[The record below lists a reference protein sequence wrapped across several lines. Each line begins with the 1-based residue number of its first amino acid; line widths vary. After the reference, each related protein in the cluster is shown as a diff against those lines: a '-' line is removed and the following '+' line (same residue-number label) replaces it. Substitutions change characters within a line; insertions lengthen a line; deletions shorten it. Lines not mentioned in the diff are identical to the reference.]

1 MAVYFLDSSAI
12 VKHYHA
18 EVGTA
23 EVDRVLSEPNSRHFI
38 ALLAVVEV
46 QSAFVGKAREGHIS
60 LTELDAVRQQFLDDI
75 TQRRFQVVRMTDFHY
90 RAAARLMR
98 QYGPLPGQPRLR
110 TLDALQLAV
119 ALEVQQQTQL
129 DFFVSAD
136 DDLCS
141 AAESEKLVVLNPTRP

>member
-1 MAVYFLDSSAI
+1 MAIYFLDSSAM
-12 VKHYHA
+12 VKPYQA

-38 ALLAVVEV
+38 ALLAVVKV

-60 LTELDAVRQQFLDDI
+60 LADLDAVRQQFLDDI

-98 QYGPLPGQPRLR
+98 QYGPQPGQPRLR
-110 TLDALQLAV
+110 TLDALHLAV
-119 ALEVQQQTQL
+119 ALEVRQQTQL
-129 DFFVSAD
+129 DSFVSAD
-136 DDLCS
+136 DDLCR
-141 AAESEKLVVLNPTRP
+141 AAEGENLVVSNPTRP

>member
-1 MAVYFLDSSAI
+1 MALYFLDSSAV
-12 VKHYHA
+12 VKHYQV
-18 EVGTA
+18 EVGTVK
-23 EVDRVLSEPNSRHFI
+23 VDRVLNEPNSRHFI
-38 ALLAVVEV
+38 ALLTVVEV

-75 TQRRFQVVRMTDFHY
+75 TQRRFQVVRMQDVHY

-98 QYGPLPGQPRLR
+98 QYGPQLGQPRLR

-119 ALEVQQQTQL
+119 ALEVRQQTQL
-129 DFFVSAD
+129 DSFVSAD

-141 AAESEKLVVLNPTRP
+141 AAEGEKLIVLNPTRP

>member
-1 MAVYFLDSSAI
+1 MAVYFLDSSAV
-12 VKHYHA
+12 VKHYQA

-23 EVDRVLSEPNSRHFI
+23 EVDRVLSELNSRHFI
-38 ALLAVVEV
+38 ALLTVAEV

-60 LTELDAVRQQFLDDI
+60 LVELDAVRQQFLDDI
-75 TQRRFQVVRMTDFHY
+75 TQRRFQVVRMNDFHY

-98 QYGPLPGQPRLR
+98 QYGPQPSQPRLR

-119 ALEVQQQTQL
+119 ALEVRRQIQL
-129 DFFVSAD
+129 DSFVSAD

-141 AAESEKLVVLNPTRP
+141 AAEAENLTVFNPIRP

>member
-12 VKHYHA
+12 VKHYQA

-46 QSAFVGKAREGHIS
+46 QSAFVGKAREGHLS
-60 LTELDAVRQQFLDDI
+60 LAELDAVRQQFLDDI
-75 TQRRFQVVRMTDFHY
+75 TQRRFQVVRMNDFHY

-98 QYGPLPGQPRLR
+98 QYGPAGAPYS
-110 TLDALQLAV
+110 
-119 ALEVQQQTQL
+119 QT
-129 DFFVSAD
+129 VESA
-136 DDLCS
+136 
-141 AAESEKLVVLNPTRP
+141 R